1 MKAGYLFTLA
11 RMHRA
16 RESGDVV
23 LENNLL
29 DELDDLWAE
38 MTDGQRMR
46 INEISAKVARREISS
61 RLLRYWRGCGY
72 AHRAGPLPGTDI
84 PRLAVI
90 WARHSKQACLMSRKT
105 IQSRPCH
112 RRYSA
117 LVPSMRHDP
126 LPASWTSFLFV
137 TSKSFIS
144 VWRGIELRRFR
155 DGFHHHEWFPPSL
168 SCSHP
173 WPLR

>member
-16 RESGDVV
+16 RDSGDVV

-29 DELDDLWAE
+29 DEQDDFWAE

-61 RLLRYWRGCGY
+61 RELRYWRGY
-72 AHRAGPLPGTDI
+72 VNAHRAGSLAGTDI
-84 PRLAVI
+84 PKLDVI
-90 WARHSKQACLMSRKT
+90 WARHSKKACLMSRKT
-105 IQSRPCH
+105 IQSRPCC

-126 LPASWTSFLFV
+126 LPAS
-137 TSKSFIS
+137 
-144 VWRGIELRRFR
+144 
-155 DGFHHHEWFPPSL
+155 
-168 SCSHP
+168 
-173 WPLR
+173 